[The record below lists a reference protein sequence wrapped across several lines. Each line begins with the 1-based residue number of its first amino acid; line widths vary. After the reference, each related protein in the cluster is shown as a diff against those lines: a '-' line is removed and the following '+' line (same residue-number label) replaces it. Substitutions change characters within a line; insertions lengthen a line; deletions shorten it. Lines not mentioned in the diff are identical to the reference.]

1 MICSTEGRGDKKV
14 CVGKERGSLFEGGG
28 DSGDEVQTSSKK
40 ENPSSSPLPVS
51 SPGFPH

>member
-40 ENPSSSPLPVS
+40 KTLLLPVS
-51 SPGFPH
+51 SPGLPH